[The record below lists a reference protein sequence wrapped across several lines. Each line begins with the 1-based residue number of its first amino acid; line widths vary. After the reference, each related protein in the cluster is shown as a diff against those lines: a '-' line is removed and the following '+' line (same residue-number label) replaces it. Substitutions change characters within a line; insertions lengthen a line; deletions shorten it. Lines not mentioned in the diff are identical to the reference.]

1 MVHYSEMSADSRVWV
16 YQSNREFTA
25 SEIAEIRKKGEE
37 FVNTWTAHKQALLAC
52 FDVYYNWFIVIMVDE
67 EQAKASGCSI
77 DKSVAFIKQLEKD
90 YHVNL
95 LDRLKICYVKNEK
108 VTSCDIADFEPL
120 IEKGEINGN
129 TFVFN
134 NLIRTKE
141 DLECNWRI
149 PLKESWHKK
158 FVDND

>member
-1 MVHYSEMSADSRVWV
+1 MLHYSEMAADSRVWV
-16 YQSNREFTA
+16 YQSNRVLSSA
-25 SEIAEIRKKGEE
+25 EITEIRKRGEL
-37 FVNTWTAHKQALLAC
+37 FINNWTAHKQALMAC

-67 EQAKASGCSI
+67 QQAKASGCSI
-77 DKSVAFIKQLEKD
+77 DKSITFLKEMEKE
-90 YHVNL
+90 YKINFF
-95 LDRLKICYVKNEK
+95 DRLKICYIKDEK
-108 VTSCDIADFEPL
+108 VLSCDISEFEPL
-120 IEKGEINGN
+120 IAKGEINGN

-158 FVDND
+158 FVD

>member
-1 MVHYSEMSADSRVWV
+1 MTHYSEMTADSRVWV
-16 YQSNREFTA
+16 YQSNREF
-25 SEIAEIRKKGEE
+25 SPVEIAEIRKKGEL
-37 FVNTWTAHKQALLAC
+37 FVHEWTAHKQALKAC
-52 FDVYYNWFIVIMVDE
+52 FDVFYNWFIVLIVDE

-77 DKSVAFIKQLEKD
+77 DKSITFIKELEKE
-90 YHVNL
+90 YQINL
-95 LDRLKICYVKNEK
+95 MDRLNICYIKNEK
-108 VTSCDIADFEPL
+108 VTSCHISEFEPL

-134 NLIRTKE
+134 NLVRTKE

-158 FVDND
+158 FVD